1 VNDWFRCDSDDP
13 GYHIMTDEEIVD
25 SLRSEEMVADEN
37 EVDVDTERTTFLHTA
52 MVFKLWT

>member
-1 VNDWFRCDSDDP
+1 
-13 GYHIMTDEEIVD
+13 MADEEIVD